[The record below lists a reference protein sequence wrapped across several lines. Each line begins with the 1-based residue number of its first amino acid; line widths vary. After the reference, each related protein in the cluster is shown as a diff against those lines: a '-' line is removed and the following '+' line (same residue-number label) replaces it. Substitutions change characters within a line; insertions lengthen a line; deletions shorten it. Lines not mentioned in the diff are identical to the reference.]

1 MSTLDIGKIAGVST
15 ATPPAVNG
23 NQQDP
28 DDLFSEDDE
37 LINDLFNAEDVSQG
51 TILALRSAGMR
62 IRFWQKTGSKALHFK
77 LREIFKS
84 LLDEYFR

>member
-15 ATPPAVNG
+15 ATPPAAVNG

-51 TILALRSAGMR
+51 TIMARRQG
-62 IRFWQKTGSKALHFK
+62 
-77 LREIFKS
+77 
-84 LLDEYFR
+84 

>member
-15 ATPPAVNG
+15 ATPPAAVNG
-23 NQQDP
+23 NQQDPDP

-51 TILALRSAGMR
+51 TIMARRQG
-62 IRFWQKTGSKALHFK
+62 
-77 LREIFKS
+77 
-84 LLDEYFR
+84 